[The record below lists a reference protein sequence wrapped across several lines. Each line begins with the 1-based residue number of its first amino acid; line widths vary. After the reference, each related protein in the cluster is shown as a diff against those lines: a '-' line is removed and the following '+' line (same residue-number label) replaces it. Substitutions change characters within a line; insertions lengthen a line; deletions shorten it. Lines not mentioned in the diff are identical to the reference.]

1 MGRFRGSSGGLA
13 LPLAMPLTLQLISG
27 EFAVCRLP
35 ATEPAA
41 TAIALAT
48 AVPPWADSTAFS
60 SITRT
65 ADELSIICPAN
76 QVPAAIKHEAG
87 WRLLKFAG
95 PFAFTETGI
104 LASVLA
110 PLAAAKIG
118 ILATATF
125 DTDYVLVKAEQLDDA
140 IRALEAAGHT
150 IRRG

>member
-1 MGRFRGSSGGLA
+1 MTEYMS
-13 LPLAMPLTLQLISG
+13 LTLQLIPG

-48 AVPPWADSTAFS
+48 AVPPWAGSTVFS
-60 SITRT
+60 SVTRT
-65 ADELSIICPAN
+65 ADELSVICPAN
-76 QVPAAIKHEAG
+76 QVPADVKHEAG

-118 ILATATF
+118 VLATATF
-125 DTDYVLVKAEQLDDA
+125 DTDYLLVKANQLDTA
-140 IRALEAAGHT
+140 LHALETAGHQVQPLPASQRPRST
-150 IRRG
+150 